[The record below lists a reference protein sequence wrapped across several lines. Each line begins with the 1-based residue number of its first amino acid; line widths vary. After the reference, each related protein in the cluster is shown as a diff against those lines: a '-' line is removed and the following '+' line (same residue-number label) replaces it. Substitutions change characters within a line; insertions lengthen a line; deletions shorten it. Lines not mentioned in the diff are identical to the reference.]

1 MVERVVGYNTST
13 GKKQFIGTRNIDKG
27 KGILSGRIDGD
38 AVGRNFVAVSLVACV
53 EGKPVSIGSTSF
65 AISAPDATNPRVDL
79 LQVSTSGTVSVK
91 AGTAAAD
98 PTCPTPDA
106 NNAALAV
113 AYIPANGDNLVRDM
127 NGQLATT
134 EPVIIAHYYANGGL
148 HASRVGVTA
157 DPSTTSDTFVD
168 ADEMTLPVYFPD
180 DGYSYELCWDV
191 VIQETYGVLREGA
204 VIGIEVDGTDK
215 TEAIFAR
222 ASAHELLSA
231 ESIFRFDYFLSVH
244 LNQRLSQGS
253 HIIQGRWQKDGAGTS
268 IEMKD
273 QQRRIWIYQVAQP
286 EVALP

>member
-27 KGILSGRIDGD
+27 KGILSGRVEGD
-38 AVGRNFVAVSLVACV
+38 AARNFSIVSLIVAV
-53 EGKPVSIGSTSF
+53 EGKPISIGSTTI
-65 AISAPDATNPRVDL
+65 ALTAPDGSNPRVDL
-79 LQVSTSGTVSVK
+79 LQVDSDGTLSMK
-91 AGTAAAD
+91 DGTAAAD
-98 PTCPTPDA
+98 PACPAPDTGQ
-106 NNAALAV
+106 AALAV
-113 AYIPANGDNLVRDM
+113 AYVPANGDNVLRDM
-127 NGQLATT
+127 NEQTAVTQ
-134 EPVIIAHYYANGGL
+134 PVVIANYYANGGL

-204 VIGIEVDGTDK
+204 VIGIEIDGTDK

-222 ASAHELLSA
+222 SSAHELLDA
-231 ESIFRFDYFLSVH
+231 DSIFRFDYFLSVH
-244 LNQRLSQGS
+244 LNQRMSQGA
-253 HIIQGRWQKDGAGTS
+253 HIIQGRWQKDGSGTS